1 MRRARISARRPGAA
15 LAPCALSLQD
25 DMLPLAMFDP
35 NRLKCVAQSRRLID
49 ERGKPPDM
57 SAPAAAGDAQSAGL
71 TSSNPDKDTRRL

>member
-1 MRRARISARRPGAA
+1 MRQARISARRPGAA
-15 LAPCALSLQD
+15 LAPCVLSLQD
-25 DMLPLAMFDP
+25 DLLPLAMFDS

-57 SAPAAAGDAQSAGL
+57 SAPATGDALSAGF